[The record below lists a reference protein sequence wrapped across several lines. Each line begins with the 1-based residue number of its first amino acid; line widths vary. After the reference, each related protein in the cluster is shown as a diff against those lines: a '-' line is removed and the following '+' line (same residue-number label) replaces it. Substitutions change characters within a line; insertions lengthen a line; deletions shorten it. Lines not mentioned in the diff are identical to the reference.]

1 MPVADL
7 GDKLKIPTVKSKTKY
22 NPTDNIT
29 EVRLVNTAEAWLHN
43 QGCIKNITGGSRDHK
58 FDICVKMSWVVLRR
72 SLTPHKHIEVQTWL
86 FDECL
91 P

>member
-43 QGCIKNITGGSRDHK
+43 QGCVKVVVTSLAYVKITW
-58 FDICVKMSWVVLRR
+58 FALRR
-72 SLTPHKHIEVQTWL
+72 SLNPHKHTVVQTWL
-86 FDECL
+86 FDECQ